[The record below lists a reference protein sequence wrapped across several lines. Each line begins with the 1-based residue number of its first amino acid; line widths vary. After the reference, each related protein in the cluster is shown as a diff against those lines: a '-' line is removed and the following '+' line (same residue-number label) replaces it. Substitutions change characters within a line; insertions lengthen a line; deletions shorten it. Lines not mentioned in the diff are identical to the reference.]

1 VPVQRGAMR
10 TPRPL
15 LVVAA
20 ASILGGA
27 AGTGVAL
34 GLRDDG
40 STTTTTTTSAA
51 VASGTPASEG
61 STLSAREIYRRAADS
76 VAYITA
82 RGTQASATGTG
93 FVVDADGL
101 IVTNEHVVDGS
112 GDITVKLGDGTSRK
126 ATVVGQD
133 KSTDIALLKI
143 DIGGGKLTPLKLA
156 DSSKVQIGDATF
168 AIGNPFGLEDT
179 LTTGVISATQRQIT
193 APNGFSISGVL
204 QTDAAL
210 NPGNSGGPLLDDQ
223 GDVIGINSQIE
234 SNSSGQGS
242 SEASNTG
249 VGFAI
254 PSNTVRRVI
263 AQLREGGQVAHA
275 YLGVSTSDA
284 TGGGATVQSVSA
296 GGPAASAG
304 LQAGAVIVAV
314 DDQTVVSS
322 DDLSSA
328 IDAHKPGDE
337 VKLSVRSGG
346 RTQTATVK
354 LGERP
359 GSAG

>member
-1 VPVQRGAMR
+1 MR
-10 TPRPL
+10 TPRTL
-15 LVVAA
+15 LVVAV

-27 AGTGVAL
+27 AGTGVAI

-40 STTTTTTTSAA
+40 STTTTTTAHSAA
-51 VASGTPASEG
+51 AASDGPS
-61 STLSAREIYRRAADS
+61 LSARDIYRQAADS

-82 RGTQASATGTG
+82 RQAQGSATGTG

-112 GDITVKLGDGTSRK
+112 SDITVKLGDGK
-126 ATVVGQD
+126 AQRADVVGQD
-133 KSTDIALLKI
+133 KSTDLALLKI
-143 DIGGGKLTPLKLA
+143 DTGGTKLTPLKLA

-179 LTTGVISATQRQIT
+179 LTTGVVSATERQISA
-193 APNGFSISGVL
+193 PDGFSINGVL

-210 NPGNSGGPLLDDQ
+210 NPGNSGGPLLNDQ
-223 GDVIGINSQIE
+223 GEVIGVNSQIE
-234 SNSSGQGS
+234 SSSSGNGS
-242 SEASNTG
+242 SAGSNTG

-254 PSNTVRRVI
+254 PSNTVRKVI
-263 AQLREGGQVAHA
+263 ASLQEGGEVSHA

-284 TGGGATVQSVSA
+284 SGGGATVESVSA

-304 LQAGAVIVAV
+304 LREGAVIVGV
-314 DDQTVVSS
+314 DDVTVVSS
-322 DDLSSA
+322 DDLIAA
-328 IDAHKPGDE
+328 IDGHRPGDQ
-337 VKLSVRSGG
+337 VKLKVRSSSG
-346 RTQTATVK
+346 TDTVTAK

-359 GSAG
+359 ASAG

>member
-1 VPVQRGAMR
+1 MR
-10 TPRPL
+10 TPRTL

-20 ASILGGA
+20 TSILGGA

-40 STTTTTTTSAA
+40 STTTTTTTAVQSA
-51 VASGTPASEG
+51 TPASDG
-61 STLSAREIYRRAADS
+61 SSLSAREIYRRAADS

-82 RGTQASATGTG
+82 RGAQGSATGTG

-101 IVTNEHVVDGS
+101 IATNEHVVDGAS
-112 GDITVKLGDGTSRK
+112 EITVKLSDGKAQK

-133 KSTDIALLKI
+133 KSTDVALLKI
-143 DIGGGKLTPLKLA
+143 DTGAGKLTPLKLA

-193 APNGFSISGVL
+193 APDGFSISGVL

-210 NPGNSGGPLLDDQ
+210 NPGNSGGPLLDDR
-223 GDVIGINSQIE
+223 GEVIGINSQIE
-234 SNSSGQGS
+234 SSSSGNGS
-242 SEASNTG
+242 SQGSNTG

-254 PSNTVRRVI
+254 PSNTVRKVI
-263 AQLREGGQVAHA
+263 ASLQEGGEVAHA

-284 TGGGATVQSVSA
+284 SGGGATVQAVSA

-304 LQAGAVIVAV
+304 LQTGAVIVAV
-314 DDQTVVSS
+314 DDMTVVSS
-322 DDLSSA
+322 DQLSTA
-328 IDAHKPGDE
+328 IDGHQPGDE
-337 VKLSVRSGG
+337 VKLRVRTSSG
-346 RTQTATVK
+346 TETVTVK

-359 GSAG
+359 ASAG

>member
-1 VPVQRGAMR
+1 VQVHRGVMR
-10 TPRPL
+10 TPRTL
-15 LVVAA
+15 LVVAV

-27 AGTGVAL
+27 AGTGVAI
-34 GLRDDG
+34 GLRDDP
-40 STTTTTTTSAA
+40 SQTATTTVGSVTT
-51 VASGTPASEG
+51 ASDG
-61 STLSAREIYRRAADS
+61 STLSAREIYQRAADS

-82 RGTQASATGTG
+82 RGGQGSATGTG
-93 FVVDADGL
+93 FVVDAGGL

-112 GDITVKLGDGTSRK
+112 SDISVKLGDGKAQR

-133 KSTDIALLKI
+133 KSTDLALLKI
-143 DIGGGKLTPLKLA
+143 DTGGGKLTPLKLA

-179 LTTGVISATQRQIT
+179 LTTGVVSATERKIT
-193 APNGFSISGVL
+193 APDGFSISGVL

-210 NPGNSGGPLLDDQ
+210 NPGNSGGPLLNDQ
-223 GDVIGINSQIE
+223 GEVIGVNSQIE
-234 SNSSGQGS
+234 SSSSANGS
-242 SEASNTG
+242 EGSNTG

-254 PSNTVRRVI
+254 PSNTVRKVI
-263 AQLREGGQVAHA
+263 ASLQEGGEVSHA

-284 TGGGATVQSVSA
+284 GGGGATVESVSA

-314 DDQTVVSS
+314 DDMTVVSS

-328 IDAHKPGDE
+328 VDGHQPGDE
-337 VKLSVRSGG
+337 VELKVRTGSG
-346 RTQTATVK
+346 TDTVSVK

-359 GSAG
+359 ASAG

>member
-1 VPVQRGAMR
+1 MHRERMR

-34 GLRDDG
+34 GLRDGG
-40 STTTTTTTSAA
+40 SNTTTTVTAAQSA
-51 VASGTPASEG
+51 TPASEG

-82 RGTQASATGTG
+82 RGTQGSATGTG

-112 GDITVKLGDGTSRK
+112 SDITVELGDGNSRK
-126 ATVVGQD
+126 ATVVGRD
-133 KSTDIALLKI
+133 KSTDIALLKV
-143 DIGGGKLTPLKLA
+143 DTGGGKLTPLKLA

-223 GDVIGINSQIE
+223 GEVIGINSQIE
-234 SNSSGQGS
+234 SSSSGQGS
-242 SEASNTG
+242 SEGANTG

-254 PSNTVRRVI
+254 PSNTVRKVI
-263 AQLREGGQVAHA
+263 AQLQEGGQAAHA

-284 TGGGATVQSVSA
+284 TGDGATVQTVSA
-296 GGPAASAG
+296 GGPAADAG

-314 DDQTVVSS
+314 DDQTVGSS

-328 IDAHKPGDE
+328 IDAHKPGDQ
-337 VKLSVRSGG
+337 VRLRVRSGG
-346 RTQTATVK
+346 KTETVTVK

-359 GSAG
+359 ASAG

>member
-1 VPVQRGAMR
+1 MR
-10 TPRPL
+10 TPRTL

-27 AGTGVAL
+27 AGTGVAI

-40 STTTTTTTSAA
+40 STTTTTVHSATT
-51 VASGTPASEG
+51 ASDGPS
-61 STLSAREIYRRAADS
+61 LSARDIYRRAADS

-82 RGTQASATGTG
+82 GGTQGSATGTG
-93 FVVDADGL
+93 FVVDANGL

-112 GDITVKLGDGTSRK
+112 SDITVKLGDGK
-126 ATVVGQD
+126 AQRAEVVGQD
-133 KSTDIALLKI
+133 KSTDLALLKI
-143 DIGGGKLTPLKLA
+143 DTGGAKLTPLKLA

-179 LTTGVISATQRQIT
+179 LTTGVVSATERRISA
-193 APNGFSISGVL
+193 PDGFSIDGVL

-223 GDVIGINSQIE
+223 GEVIGVNSQIE
-234 SNSSGQGS
+234 SSSSGNGS
-242 SEASNTG
+242 SQGANTG

-254 PSNTVRRVI
+254 PSNTVRKII
-263 AQLREGGQVAHA
+263 AALQEGGEVSHA

-284 TGGGATVQSVSA
+284 GSGGATVESVSS

-304 LQAGAVIVAV
+304 LQTGAVIVAV
-314 DDQTVVSS
+314 DDMTIVSS
-322 DDLSSA
+322 DQLSTA
-328 IDAHKPGDE
+328 IDGHQPGDQ
-337 VKLSVRSGG
+337 VKVRV
-346 RTQTATVK
+346 RTGDSTDAVTVK

-359 GSAG
+359 TSAG

>member
-1 VPVQRGAMR
+1 MR
-10 TPRPL
+10 TPRTL
-15 LVVAA
+15 LVVAV

-27 AGTGVAL
+27 AGTGVAI

-40 STTTTTTTSAA
+40 STTTTTTAHSAA
-51 VASGTPASEG
+51 AESDGPS
-61 STLSAREIYRRAADS
+61 LSARDIYRQAADS

-82 RGTQASATGTG
+82 RQAQGSATGTG

-112 GDITVKLGDGTSRK
+112 SDVTVKLGDGK
-126 ATVVGQD
+126 AQRADVVGQD
-133 KSTDIALLKI
+133 KSTDLALLKI
-143 DIGGGKLTPLKLA
+143 DSGGAKLTPLKLA

-179 LTTGVISATQRQIT
+179 LTTGVVSATERQISA
-193 APNGFSISGVL
+193 PDGFSINGVL

-210 NPGNSGGPLLDDQ
+210 NPGNSGGPLLNDQ
-223 GDVIGINSQIE
+223 GEVIGVNSQIE
-234 SNSSGQGS
+234 SSSSGNGS
-242 SEASNTG
+242 SAGSNTG

-254 PSNTVRRVI
+254 PSNTVRKVI
-263 AQLREGGQVAHA
+263 ASLQEGGEASHA

-284 TGGGATVQSVSA
+284 SGGGATVESVSA

-304 LQAGAVIVAV
+304 LQEGAVIVGV
-314 DDQTVVSS
+314 DDMTVVSS
-322 DDLSSA
+322 DDLSTA
-328 IDAHKPGDE
+328 IDGHRPGDQ
-337 VKLSVRSGG
+337 VKLKVRRSSG
-346 RTQTATVK
+346 TDTVTAK

-359 GSAG
+359 ASAG

>member
-1 VPVQRGAMR
+1 MR
-10 TPRPL
+10 TPRTL
-15 LVVAA
+15 LVVAV

-27 AGTGVAL
+27 AGTGVAI

-40 STTTTTTTSAA
+40 STTTTTTAHSAA
-51 VASGTPASEG
+51 AASDGPS
-61 STLSAREIYRRAADS
+61 LSARDIYRQAADS

-82 RGTQASATGTG
+82 RQAQGSATGTG

-112 GDITVKLGDGTSRK
+112 SDITVKLGDGK
-126 ATVVGQD
+126 AQRADVVGQD
-133 KSTDIALLKI
+133 KSTDLALLKI
-143 DIGGGKLTPLKLA
+143 DTGEAKLTPLKLA

-179 LTTGVISATQRQIT
+179 LTTGVVSATERQISA
-193 APNGFSISGVL
+193 PDGFSINGVL

-210 NPGNSGGPLLDDQ
+210 NPGNSGGPLLNDQ
-223 GDVIGINSQIE
+223 GEVIGVNSQIE
-234 SNSSGQGS
+234 SSSSGNGS
-242 SEASNTG
+242 SAGSNTG

-254 PSNTVRRVI
+254 PSNTVRKVI
-263 AQLREGGQVAHA
+263 ASLQEGGEVSHA

-284 TGGGATVQSVSA
+284 SGGGATVESVSA

-304 LQAGAVIVAV
+304 LREGAVIVGV
-314 DDQTVVSS
+314 DDVTVVSS
-322 DDLSSA
+322 DDLIAA
-328 IDAHKPGDE
+328 IDGHRPGDQ
-337 VKLSVRSGG
+337 VKLKVRSSSG
-346 RTQTATVK
+346 TDTVTAK

-359 GSAG
+359 ASAG

>member
-1 VPVQRGAMR
+1 MR

-27 AGTGVAL
+27 AGTGVAI

-40 STTTTTTTSAA
+40 STTTTTTVHSATT
-51 VASGTPASEG
+51 ASDT

-82 RGTQASATGTG
+82 RGTQGSATGTG

-101 IVTNEHVVDGS
+101 IVTNEHVVDGAS
-112 GDITVKLGDGTSRK
+112 DVTVKLGEGK
-126 ATVVGQD
+126 AQRADVVGQD
-133 KSTDIALLKI
+133 KSTDLALLKI
-143 DIGGGKLTPLKLA
+143 DTGGGKLTPLKLA

-179 LTTGVISATQRQIT
+179 LTTGVVSATERQISA
-193 APNGFSISGVL
+193 PDGFSINGVL

-210 NPGNSGGPLLDDQ
+210 NPGNSGGPLLNDQ
-223 GDVIGINSQIE
+223 GEVIGVNSQIE
-234 SNSSGQGS
+234 SSSSGNGS
-242 SEASNTG
+242 SEGSNTG

-263 AQLREGGQVAHA
+263 ASLQEGGEVSHA

-284 TGGGATVQSVSA
+284 NGGGAKVESVSA

-304 LQAGAVIVAV
+304 LQTGAMIVAV
-314 DDQTVVSS
+314 DDMTVVSS
-322 DDLSSA
+322 DQLSTA
-328 IDAHKPGDE
+328 IDGHEPGDQVE
-337 VKLSVRSGG
+337 LRIRSGD
-346 RTQTATVK
+346 RTDTVTVK

-359 GSAG
+359 ASAG

>member
-1 VPVQRGAMR
+1 MR

-20 ASILGGA
+20 TSILGGA
-27 AGTGVAL
+27 AGTGVAI

-40 STTTTTTTSAA
+40 STTTTTTVHSATTA
-51 VASGTPASEG
+51 ADG

-82 RGTQASATGTG
+82 RGTQGSATGTG

-112 GDITVKLGDGTSRK
+112 SDITVKLGDGKTQRAS
-126 ATVVGQD
+126 VVGQN
-133 KSTDIALLKI
+133 KSTDLALLKI
-143 DIGGGKLTPLKLA
+143 DTGGGKLTPLKLA

-179 LTTGVISATQRQIT
+179 LTTGVVSATERQISA
-193 APNGFSISGVL
+193 PDGFSINGVL

-210 NPGNSGGPLLDDQ
+210 NPGNSGGPLLNDQ
-223 GDVIGINSQIE
+223 GEVIGVNSQIE
-234 SNSSGQGS
+234 SSSSGNGS
-242 SEASNTG
+242 SEGSNTG

-254 PSNTVRRVI
+254 PSNTVRKVI
-263 AQLREGGQVAHA
+263 ASLQGGGEVSHA

-284 TGGGATVQSVSA
+284 NGGGATVESVSA

-304 LQAGAVIVAV
+304 LQTGAVIVAV
-314 DDQTVVSS
+314 DDMTVVSS
-322 DDLSSA
+322 DQLSTA
-328 IDAHKPGDE
+328 IDGHEPGDQVE
-337 VKLSVRSGG
+337 FRVRTGDK
-346 RTQTATVK
+346 TDTVTVK

-359 GSAG
+359 ASPG